1 MVIGGLKKQD
11 KIQEISKIP
20 FLGDLPL
27 LGALFRFEGESTV
40 NSELVVFITP
50 QVIVSPE
57 LTSEEEKYL
66 ADAVYVSPDL
76 PKTKLGNG
84 EE

>member
-1 MVIGGLKKQD
+1 
-11 KIQEISKIP
+11 
-20 FLGDLPL
+20 GDLPL
-27 LGALFRFEGESTV
+27 LGALFSFEGESTV

-50 QVIVSPE
+50 QVIEKPALSSQE
-57 LTSEEEKYL
+57 KKYL

-76 PKTKLGNG
+76 PETKLGNG